1 MQCLVFYLVV
11 WRAWCF
17 TLAAACFTLTC
28 LVLRFTLADII
39 WRSRTNKNTATTRQ
53 KHGPF
58 CFALVCW
65 ETLRVF
71 CGMLS
76 RDFYCLLLFS
86 CFMIST
92 LYRII
97 HNLGSSLSP
106 ILAQACAPRLNFLA
120 RSTA

>member
-1 MQCLVFYLVV
+1 MPGVLPCGVACLVFHLGCRLFHLDVLG
-11 WRAWCF
+11 ASLHLGGHH
-17 TLAAACFTLTC
+17 LALQQQ
-28 LVLRFTLADII
+28 
-39 WRSRTNKNTATTRQ
+39 KNTATTRQ